1 MSGVGPPQRTFAP
14 ARRSATA
21 SRPASSPGHISRNT
35 RASTPSAARGDSLAP
50 LTRVPYVP
58 HQCST
63 GELAPGTLTVRV
75 VRGGF
80 AGNLSSREVVLDVLG
95 GDTRTARTNVEGRAE
110 FADVP
115 VGAHIR
121 ASVLVDGERLE
132 SAVFPMPTDSGVR
145 VLLATG
151 AVGADAV
158 PAPADD
164 PPGTPPLEMTAALM
178 RNENRRPA
186 SPPGP
191 HPVDDGGLMASVLGV
206 SALAFATVVIIR
218 RSKSSRES

>member
-1 MSGVGPPQRTFAP
+1 M
-14 ARRSATA
+14 
-21 SRPASSPGHISRNT
+21 
-35 RASTPSAARGDSLAP
+35 P
-50 LTRVPYVP
+50 LND
-58 HQCST
+58 